1 MRISD
6 WSSDVCSSDLG
17 LALTGCA
24 LAADAVMLAL
34 AMAVCGLAAGV
45 VLPTT
50 YALAGDL
57 APQDLRSR
65 AVGRVIVGWSVAMV
79 LGVPAAALLAEQL
92 GWPGAYAIITGVAG
106 TARSEARRGGKGGV
120 GTCGSGW

>member
-1 MRISD
+1 
-6 WSSDVCSSDLG
+6 
-17 LALTGCA
+17 
-24 LAADAVMLAL
+24 MLAL

-92 GWPGAYAIITGVAG
+92 GWRGAYAIIAGVAG
-106 TARSEARRGGKGGV
+106 IAELSVLSLPAADARESVVEGKVVSVRVDVGGRRRTKKNKNKKE
-120 GTCGSGW
+120 

>member
-6 WSSDVCSSDLG
+6 WSSDVCSSDL
-17 LALTGCA
+17 
-24 LAADAVMLAL
+24 
-34 AMAVCGLAAGV
+34 
-45 VLPTT
+45 LPTT

-92 GWPGAYAIITGVAG
+92 GWRGAYAIIAGVAG
-106 TARSEARRGGKGGV
+106 IAALSVLSLPAADSTEERRVGKESV
-120 GTCGSGW
+120 STCRSGWSPYH

>member
-1 MRISD
+1 
-6 WSSDVCSSDLG
+6 
-17 LALTGCA
+17 
-24 LAADAVMLAL
+24 MLAL

-92 GWPGAYAIITGVAG
+92 GWRGAYAIIAGVAG
-106 TARSEARRGGKGGV
+106 IAALSVLSLPAADRPQGDRKSPR
-120 GTCGSGW
+120 